1 MAMGLVLIVLAVM
14 GLPLETSAVSLHV
27 LVTSPE
33 PTQRR
38 IYMSDNRVLL
48 NFTNDDDNV
57 MIDCDWTEDAAAI
70 RRTLT
75 FQRRAISDDDVMD
88 AKRTYE
94 DQDGATFAGW
104 KRACETV
111 RRRRT
116 SGISKRKVF
125 PEVGWIVRVL
135 RR

>member
-1 MAMGLVLIVLAVM
+1 MMGLNTILIVLVAISWPM
-14 GLPLETSAVSLHV
+14 DTSASSLHV

-33 PTQRR
+33 PSQRR

-48 NFTNDDDNV
+48 NFTNDDANV

-70 RRTLT
+70 RRALTL
-75 FQRRAISDDDVMD
+75 QRRAISEEDVMD
-88 AKRTYE
+88 VKRSYE
-94 DQDGATFAGW
+94 DKDGATFAGW

-116 SGISKRKVF
+116 SGRTSRKVF
-125 PEVGWIVRVL
+125 PEVRTP
-135 RR
+135 